1 MGDRLNVQ
9 DLTDCIVECFELSS
23 SGATP
28 PELRNDFLVLGKR
41 LRGALLN
48 LVSAKF
54 SEGTDAVR
62 DANARIADVNR
73 RLKAEVTRLS
83 DFADTL
89 HAGAALVGSL
99 DSLLKLAV
107 AFA

>member
-9 DLTDCIVECFELSS
+9 ELTDCIVECFELSS
-23 SGATP
+23 SGAVP
-28 PELRNDFLVLGKR
+28 RELRNEFLVLGKR

-54 SEGTDAVR
+54 SEGTEAVR
-62 DANARIADVNR
+62 DANTRIGEVNR
-73 RLKAEVTRLS
+73 RLKAEATRLS
-83 DFADTL
+83 DFAATL
-89 HAGAALVGSL
+89 HAGAALVGAL